1 MNWRNIQIFGF
12 NEFKPSRKQVLLIIL
27 GILVV
32 IGLSWYALIERPG
45 SASITSSAVSPL
57 PTEQQ
62 PVPSSPQS
70 LVQETTAPSDQ
81 PEGQEKEFYEYGGQC
96 ASDVKSAEDD
106 VNDVKT
112 YLEQNQQDYDA
123 LKEEYDK
130 KLEEFNI
137 QYGVP
142 LQNAEK
148 NLNEAKQDLE
158 YVENKLNNVQQACEY

>member
-1 MNWRNIQIFGF
+1 
-12 NEFKPSRKQVLLIIL
+12 
-27 GILVV
+27 VV

-45 SASITSSAVSPL
+45 SASITSSAVSPLPTEQQPVPVSPL